1 VPDETRDEIL
11 AAFEFALEAQLRAV
25 RRLRDKQPRERRPSK
40 KGLSNIGMSFGV
52 LSRAKAPMHVDDLIA
67 AIAQA
72 YGVQPARDSLVSAL
86 TKKVVAGDRFE
97 KTAPN
102 TFGLRSDVTSVV
114 SLNWLD

>member
-1 VPDETRDEIL
+1 MVNAMADSVRDEIL
-11 AAFEFALEAQLRAV
+11 AAFELALDTQLRAV
-25 RRLRDKQPRERRPSK
+25 RRLRGRPRERRTGDE
-40 KGLSNIGMSFGV
+40 GLSNIDMSFEV
-52 LSRAKAPMHVDDLIA
+52 LRRTKSPLHVDDLIV

-102 TFGLRSDVTSVV
+102 TFGLRADA
-114 SLNWLD
+114 LG

>member
-1 VPDETRDEIL
+1 MPDETRDEIL
-11 AAFEFALEAQLRAV
+11 AAFEFALETQLRAV

-40 KGLSNIGMSFGV
+40 KGLSNIGMSFEV

-102 TFGLRSDVTSVV
+102 TFGLRSDVTS
-114 SLNWLD
+114 

>member
-1 VPDETRDEIL
+1 MADATRDEIL
-11 AAFEFALEAQLRAV
+11 AAFELALDAQLRAV
-25 RRLRDKQPRERRPSK
+25 RRLRGRRPARAGA
-40 KGLSNIGMSFGV
+40 KGLSNVGMAFAV
-52 LSRAKAPMHVDDLIA
+52 LRRTKAPLHADDLIV

-102 TFGLRSDVTSVV
+102 TFGLRADA
-114 SLNWLD
+114 LA